1 MAVNVNDVYQTVL
14 LILNKEQRGYMTPE
28 EFNKVA
34 SQVQLE
40 IYNKTFEDYNQLI
53 RQRQPST
60 GTADRIQDLENKL
73 APFKAS
79 VNAINVS
86 EPAGK
91 IYARINLPE
100 GMYRLEKIIVN
111 SAVEAQM
118 VTISE
123 LYCNDL
129 SQLTSPTINFPI
141 FAFEKNAGVGA
152 GDFQQIAF
160 LPKQNN
166 GVNWN
171 TSDFDIYYFL
181 TPQDIVWAYTTNQN
195 NGAYE
200 YNGNNSVQFTLVNS
214 EFTNIVL
221 RVLLYSGV
229 VIRDNQIVQS
239 AAAQIQKE
247 EVQEKS

>member
-1 MAVNVNDVYQTVL
+1 
-14 LILNKEQRGYMTPE
+14 
-28 EFNKVA
+28 
-34 SQVQLE
+34 
-40 IYNKTFEDYNQLI
+40 
-53 RQRQPST
+53 
-60 GTADRIQDLENKL
+60 
-73 APFKAS
+73 
-79 VNAINVS
+79 
-86 EPAGK
+86 
-91 IYARINLPE
+91 
-100 GMYRLEKIIVN
+100 MYRLEKIIVN

-166 GVNWN
+166 GVNWVN
-171 TSDFDIYYFL
+171 SDFDIYYFL
-181 TPQDIVWAYTTNQN
+181 TPPDIVWGYTTNQN